1 MAQNAPP
8 PRFQSGGSNK
18 KTKWVVVLTKPAGEG
33 VGLLIDSGSSRVLH
47 VQPGGLM
54 DRHNKNNPTRAVRK
68 GDTIISA
75 NDKYSASEMQPG
87 GELYEADTV
96 ALKVSRNVERMR
108 WLQGLALKNLSMDE
122 AELMLTTFEVLDADE
137 SNGQQ
142 PRGHLP
148 TEKACIWFR
157 VLGWVW
163 TDEEIHSNLNMGRGI
178 TTFTCA
184 ELLRTADQHVEDR
197 YRADRDAEKVAES
210 FKVFE
215 MEKDQILRADI
226 YKELAKCK
234 LGTAECNLWLDTLGY
249 PGIQLSLNTRELVER
264 ITDCL
269 GELPKIE
276 AMTL

>member
-1 MAQNAPP
+1 MAQKAPP
-8 PRFQSGGSNK
+8 PRFQSGKAK
-18 KTKWVVVLTKPAGEG
+18 KTKWTVIITKPEGEG
-33 VGLLIDSGSSRVLH
+33 VGLLVDSGSSRVLH
-47 VQPGGLM
+47 VQPGGYM

-87 GELYEADTV
+87 GEMYEAETV
-96 ALKVSRNVERMR
+96 ALKVSRNVERLR

-122 AELMLTTFEVLDADE
+122 AELMLTTFEMLDNDE
-137 SNGQQ
+137 TSNKQ
-142 PRGHLP
+142 PDGHLMK
-148 TEKACIWFR
+148 EKAFIWFR
-157 VLGWVW
+157 VLGYVW
-163 TDEEIHSNLNMGRGI
+163 TDDELHHNLNMDRGI
-178 TTFTCA
+178 EQFTCA
-184 ELLRTADQHVEDR
+184 ELLRTADQHYDDR

-215 MEKDQILRADI
+215 TEKDQILRADI

-249 PGIQLSLNTRELVER
+249 PGIQLSINTRELVER